1 MYLSGHKIL
10 PKILQRYCRLIYHC
24 DIPVTADIAPD
35 AYFCHNAFGV
45 VINPNAVIGGG
56 GTTIQHSVTIGEL
69 NSHDAPIIGESV
81 YIGARAIILGDIHIG
96 NNAKIGAGALVLK
109 DVPEGCTA
117 VGVPARIIK
126 KEGE

>member
-1 MYLSGHKIL
+1 MKLL
-10 PKILQRYCRLIYHC
+10 
-24 DIPVTADIAPD
+24 
-35 AYFCHNAFGV
+35 
-45 VINPNAVIGGG
+45 GGG
-56 GTTIQHSVTIGEL
+56 VQLSSIVSQLGEL

-81 YIGARAIILGDIHIG
+81 YIGTRAIILGDIHIG
-96 NNAKIGAGALVLK
+96 NNAKIGAGVLVLK